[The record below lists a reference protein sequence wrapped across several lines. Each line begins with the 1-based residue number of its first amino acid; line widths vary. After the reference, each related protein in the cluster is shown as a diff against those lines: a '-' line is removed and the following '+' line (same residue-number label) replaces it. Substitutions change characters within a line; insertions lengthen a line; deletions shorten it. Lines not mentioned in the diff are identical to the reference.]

1 MCIWSLHGGIFNV
14 TVQSYIW
21 TISCF
26 TSSISCTACWK
37 SIYTL
42 GQIYYKMM
50 LTGNDLGV
58 KRRAMTHVVKT
69 SSLSNRHSFLCSFLP
84 GRIPQLPLIPALHMW
99 HWLSAERE
107 IRGKDDKSILQIT
120 RLCVYYSELEHD
132 IESSSMLV
140 FLASFFFPSEK
151 ENTTAKWKYREKK
164 RKAII
169 IAEDEEREWVPNRN
183 SHLLIFIC
191 PQMRAR
197 QTLVLLSR
205 TCQQLF
211 Q

>member
-1 MCIWSLHGGIFNV
+1 MKLCYSLCIWSLHGGIFNV

-50 LTGNDLGV
+50 LTGNYLGV

-99 HWLSAERE
+99 HWLCAERE

-140 FLASFFFPSEK
+140 FLASFFFLQKKKIPQPNGSTERKK
-151 ENTTAKWKYREKK
+151 ER
-164 RKAII
+164 
-169 IAEDEEREWVPNRN
+169 P
-183 SHLLIFIC
+183 
-191 PQMRAR
+191 
-197 QTLVLLSR
+197 
-205 TCQQLF
+205 
-211 Q
+211 